1 MLIIKCRKG
10 MYLINM
16 EVCNINKNNMEELR
30 NKMYEVIECINEC
43 FDEEKESERYEIKAG
58 DVFLYNGLE
67 FVCLG
72 TSENKLFAITKNIV
86 ATDVFCDDVSGDYCN
101 VWTKSPIRKWLNTD
115 FLNKY
120 FDKGDLY
127 IQRVDL
133 TADNG
138 DDAYGKCEDY
148 ITLLNCDQYRKYRKL
163 IPTYDDIIWTVTP
176 WVCNTI
182 SIRTISPTKVINN
195 SYVSSSL
202 RVAPICL
209 FNLYQ
214 LTAHRQAN
222 VITLKRVE

>member
-1 MLIIKCRKG
+1 
-10 MYLINM
+10 
-16 EVCNINKNNMEELR
+16 MEELR

-148 ITLLNCDQYRKYRKL
+148 ITLLNCDQYRKYRKFM
-163 IPTYDDIIWTVTP
+163 PKYDNWVWTLTP
-176 WVCNTI
+176 CSCDAGSAHYVRVVNPSGGLNDNYAFNPI
-182 SIRTISPTKVINN
+182 SVVPV
-195 SYVSSSL
+195 
-202 RVAPICL
+202 CL
-209 FNLYQ
+209 FNLDYLISCGQ
-214 LTAHRQAN
+214 AHIISN
-222 VITLKRVE
+222 PKEVTTHD